1 MITPDSTDDKGDDVW
16 ADYYEYA
23 EALAVAARGE
33 KAKSGSEVTVKSY
46 VDANSKTAKG
56 RTVSYDPSFADT
68 KLADFAGNATSLRA
82 FSMKVLRMVNFDK
95 ADRDLNMRMAN
106 QKEITGTKDLKSLV
120 ATNPQDMQSKS
131 YWTPA
136 LNCIYNVR
144 DAQTKLNATMNV
156 EIKEGMGAIDG

>member
-1 MITPDSTDDKGDDVW
+1 
-16 ADYYEYA
+16 
-23 EALAVAARGE
+23 
-33 KAKSGSEVTVKSY
+33 
-46 VDANSKTAKG
+46 
-56 RTVSYDPSFADT
+56 
-68 KLADFAGNATSLRA
+68 
-82 FSMKVLRMVNFDK
+82 MKVLRMVNFDK
-95 ADRDLNMRMAN
+95 ADRDLNMRMAYGLNAARDQLMYTMDTSWITELTAESAANPTHLLAYTN